1 MKDRF
6 LFVLIVV
13 IDVLLGI
20 STVNRISICS
30 NLAFVLLL
38 YLILKGNAIQ
48 AFYAVLGTC
57 FFSDTVNL
65 GSIGTYFVIMF
76 VAGGKIGGYGFRNYT
91 LPVFIILILYAIHD
105 IFYTSFAWVLFYLSY
120 LYFLFK
126 VLTNLDF
133 KKYNHLYAVG
143 IFLVSVILVQ
153 IFSICLSGDL
163 ASFGDDSIEY
173 ARLGE
178 GDVEDGYNN
187 NLDGAM
193 GFPIT
198 SMLFL
203 TISLPILLGK
213 RMRKKF
219 KLFLGFLVIAL
230 FVATFFTA
238 SKVYLL
244 GLACLLVCLLCEVFG
259 SELRFS
265 SKIGIV
271 SFCIIAVIVLIQ
283 SGYLDIIVHR
293 YIFRLTASDDV
304 TTGRSRIYSDC
315 LSYLSTNPLPL
326 IFGSGYRGYCAI
338 GASNGLKFSMS
349 AHNIILDCIM
359 AYGLFGAIIILCL
372 CRNFYRS
379 VKVYCGGPRMSMLG
393 LMPFI
398 CWFVMNFTNS
408 SFMLAKT
415 YVVIPFLILHMKYY
429 RKLYYDKTFD
439 ELQRK

>member
-6 LFVLIVV
+6 LFLLIVV
-13 IDVLLGI
+13 IDILLGI

-30 NLAFVLLL
+30 SLAFVLLL

-65 GSIGTYFVIMF
+65 GNIGTYFVIMF
-76 VAGGKIGGYGFRNYT
+76 AAGGKIGGYGFKNYT
-91 LPVFIILILYAIHD
+91 LPVLIILILYAIHD

-120 LYFLFK
+120 LYFMFK
-126 VLTNLDF
+126 VLTNLNF
-133 KKYNHLYAVG
+133 KEYDHRYAVAL
-143 IFLVSVILVQ
+143 FLVGIVLVQ
-153 IFSICLSGDL
+153 IFAICLSGDL
-163 ASFGDDSIEY
+163 STFRDDSIEY
-173 ARLGE
+173 ARMGE
-178 GDVEDGYNN
+178 GDVDDGYNN

-198 SMLFL
+198 SMLFF
-203 TISLPILLGK
+203 TISLPILLGQW
-213 RMRKKF
+213 MNKKY
-219 KLFLGFLVIAL
+219 KLVVGVLFIAL
-230 FVATFFTA
+230 FVVTFFTT

-244 GLACLLVCLLCEVFG
+244 GLACLIVCLLCEVFG
-259 SELRFS
+259 RELRFS
-265 SKIGIV
+265 AKIGIV
-271 SFCIIAVIVLIQ
+271 LFFVIAVIALIQ
-283 SGYLDIIVHR
+283 SGYLDIIVNR

-304 TTGRSRIYSDC
+304 TTGRGRIYSDC
-315 LSYLSTNPLPL
+315 LSYLSTNPLSL
-326 IFGSGYRGYCAI
+326 MFGSGYRGYSAI
-338 GASNGLKFSMS
+338 GAINGLKFSMS

-393 LMPFI
+393 LMPVV
-398 CWFVMNFTNS
+398 CWLVMNFTNS

-415 YVVIPFLILHMKYY
+415 YVIIPFLILHMKYY
-429 RKLYYDKTFD
+429 RKLYIKNNN
-439 ELQRK
+439 